1 MKKQQ
6 QVSPVGANWLRRK
19 YDRAF
24 KQEAV
29 RMLQSGKVVKEVA
42 ELLGVSEQVLYN
54 WKSTVRRCGKRT
66 NGRHCVAASWST
78 AAAMA
83 VAGLHQN

>member
-1 MKKQQ
+1 MKKQEQ
-6 QVSPVGANWLRRK
+6 QVSPASANRLRRK
-19 YDRAF
+19 YDRTF

-54 WKSTVRRCGKRT
+54 WKSTVTSPAPTTRKG
-66 NGRHCVAASWST
+66 GIRHWGIFAPTSLRNAT
-78 AAAMA
+78 F
-83 VAGLHQN
+83 LT